1 MEHRQKVCRGAVVLH
16 KGRLSL
22 VVAATNKSVA
32 IVPLTAPSVPRYRAD
47 VSLPAL
53 CGARGTT
60 ARCADLA
67 YEKLS
72 DLKLLNET
80 SIVCF
85 GKEAMARVDAA
96 IRLEQLARAAEEL
109 PPGIVRSTFRPV
121 WGSRGRKVGGPP
133 SD

>member
-1 MEHRQKVCRGAVVLH
+1 MEHRQKVCRGGVVLYG
-16 KGRLSL
+16 GRLSL
-22 VVAATNKSVA
+22 VVAANNRIAA
-32 IVPLTAPSVPRYRAD
+32 IVPLTAASIPRYRAD
-47 VSLPAL
+47 VLLPAL
-53 CGARGTT
+53 CGLSGTT

-72 DLKLLNET
+72 DLKFPNET
-80 SIVCF
+80 SSVCF
-85 GKEAMARVDAA
+85 GKEAMALVDAA
-96 IRLEQLARAAEEL
+96 IRLEQVARAAEEL